1 MLNRLDRSIGVGE
14 NVTKKLK
21 TKFNIPENKAITIN
35 NGVDINTFH
44 ENRKTSL
51 SKKQLGLESND
62 KVTGMVANFWIVKN
76 HIFLTN
82 QSNPRWHYSFPAA
95 AVFNVEAVFPGR
107 VLSITD
113 GAVPAVCRQGLYC
126 RLTGQDLL
134 RSFVCADIS
143 PVEVGH

>member
-1 MLNRLDRSIGVGE
+1 M
-14 NVTKKLK
+14 KLK

-62 KVTGMVANFWIVKN
+62 KVTGMVANFRKVKN

-82 QSNPRWHYSFPAA
+82 QSNPRWHYSCPAA

-107 VLSITD
+107 VFSITG
-113 GAVPAVCRQGLYC
+113 GAVPAVCRRGIYC
-126 RLTGQDLL
+126 RLTGQGLP
-134 RSFVCADIS
+134 RSFVCAGVS